1 MRRAAPR
8 MRRPLR
14 VARLVSPG
22 GRPCPHQRAA
32 HRCLRPEPAVSHRY
46 DCRAQATFELQDQIT
61 ARLVSAIVPQ
71 LEAREHQRLKAEPAG
86 EPDAY
91 ALTLAGVRSL
101 RQWTRPGIDR
111 ALRLFHQAITT
122 DREFAPAYAMS
133 SYCHVQKQSYGW
145 VSDSVRERAEGAA
158 LARAARNWARQC
170 SDPHPSSPR
179 DFVLGNDVDG
189 GAVLAERALKLK
201 STARRCLVRERLDR

>member
-1 MRRAAPR
+1 MLHGSFRRE
-8 MRRPLR
+8 
-14 VARLVSPG
+14 G
-22 GRPCPHQRAA
+22 GHVRISAQLTDACAQNLLWAD
-32 HRCLRPEPAVSHRY
+32 RY

-111 ALRLFHQAITT
+111 ALRLFHALQNDTPVPRRLITGSKA
-122 DREFAPAYAMS
+122 APT
-133 SYCHVQKQSYGW
+133 G
-145 VSDSVRERAEGAA
+145 
-158 LARAARNWARQC
+158 
-170 SDPHPSSPR
+170 
-179 DFVLGNDVDG
+179 
-189 GAVLAERALKLK
+189 
-201 STARRCLVRERLDR
+201 